1 MVNTDE
7 HFKKC
12 NISINIYFHRC
23 HYSVILFLFLIQY
36 LDRIFFID
44 CSWISHTYGFT
55 TTTHHKN
62 NCYKI
67 PKLEKLPEKKTSLN
81 IPVAKQD
88 DEALGRLRLDTNV
101 MATPPFG
108 ETADMGAVCDSYM
121 EVFAKRIF
129 ENAHEFCIGFLTSR
143 ANWFAGTLLKNVKSI
158 NI

>member
-1 MVNTDE
+1 MVNIEE

-23 HYSVILFLFLIQY
+23 HMSLFTILFLFLIQY
-36 LDRIFFID
+36 LDRIFSID

-88 DEALGRLRLDTNV
+88 DEALGRLHLTQMSWQPPPLVKQQTWEQCVTATWRFLPNV
-101 MATPPFG
+101 FLKTHMN
-108 ETADMGAVCDSYM
+108 
-121 EVFAKRIF
+121 FALAF
-129 ENAHEFCIGFLTSR
+129 
-143 ANWFAGTLLKNVKSI
+143 
-158 NI
+158 